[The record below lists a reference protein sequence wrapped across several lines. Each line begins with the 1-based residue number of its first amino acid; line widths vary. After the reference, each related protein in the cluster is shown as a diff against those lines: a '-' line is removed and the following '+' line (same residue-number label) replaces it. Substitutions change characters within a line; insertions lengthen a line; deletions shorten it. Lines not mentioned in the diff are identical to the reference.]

1 MVDLLNKRQPA
12 LTIQQIKLHRG
23 TRVTVKLGVT
33 SSLGGA
39 NLIVAI
45 MICNRLG

>member
-23 TRVTVKLGVT
+23 TRETQFAEDWAVRREQIV
-33 SSLGGA
+33 
-39 NLIVAI
+39 VAI